1 VSRPRAASG
10 TKRTAQMQVLVTD
23 DEYDTFCRDAL
34 RARMT
39 VSSYVRE
46 FLLKARS
53 LGVSI
58 VAKP

>member
-1 VSRPRAASG
+1 
-10 TKRTAQMQVLVTD
+10 MQVLVTD